1 MATLV
6 VCGVAQLFQSHALGL
21 ALRSGLNAVDGLV
34 DGAVV
39 DQLGTGTGAQQRGFV
54 EHVGQIG
61 TGEARVRTAT
71 MCRSTSGTNG
81 LPLACTLRI
90 ASRLPDQG
98 RPRPPDGRIDPDAAE
113 RGQARRAVGG
123 GDDDEVGVVVETI
136 HLDEQLVQRLLALV
150 WPPPMPEP
158 RLRPTASISS
168 IR

>member
-61 TGEARVRTAT
+61 TGEARRAHGDHVQVDVRYERLALGMHPQNCLTAFQIRGGHAHLT
-71 MCRSTSGTNG
+71 VESTRTQQSGVKHV
-81 LPLACTLRI
+81 
-90 ASRLPDQG
+90 
-98 RPRPPDGRIDPDAAE
+98 
-113 RGQARRAVGG
+113 RAVGG

-136 HLDEQLVQRLLALV
+136 HLDE
-150 WPPPMPEP
+150 
-158 RLRPTASISS
+158 
-168 IR
+168 